1 MTNTKCLA
9 INAFVFMV
17 PIMAILYSSG
27 AIMSSG
33 SQDNGNGKKLVGC
46 DNNNN
51 NNSIRMKMFDSQIVP
66 KYIIGKDYKV
76 IPVDPATTDVFVNG
90 CTLAARVTSQ

>member
-46 DNNNN
+46 DNNNS
-51 NNSIRMKMFDSQIVP
+51 NSIKIKMFDSQIVP
-66 KYIIGKDYKV
+66 KYIISKDYQV
-76 IPVDPATTDVFVNG
+76 IPVDPATTDVFVNA
-90 CTLAARVTSQ
+90 CTLAARVTS

>member
-1 MTNTKCLA
+1 VA

-17 PIMAILYSSG
+17 PIMEILYSG

-33 SQDNGNGKKLVGC
+33 SQDNSKKIVGC
-46 DNNNN
+46 DN
-51 NNSIRMKMFDSQIVP
+51 NNSIRMKMFGSEIVP
-66 KYIIGKDYKV
+66 KYIIGKDYKI

>member
-1 MTNTKCLA
+1 MTTTKTVA

-17 PIMAILYSSG
+17 PIMAILYSG

-33 SQDNGNGKKLVGC
+33 SQDNGNDNNSKKIVGC
-46 DNNNN
+46 DNNN
-51 NNSIRMKMFDSQIVP
+51 SIRT
-66 KYIIGKDYKV
+66 YIIGKDYKI

-90 CTLAARVTSQ
+90 CTLEARVTSQ

>member
-1 MTNTKCLA
+1 MTNTKCLT

-17 PIMAILYSSG
+17 PIMAILYSG

-33 SQDNGNGKKLVGC
+33 SQDNENSKKIVGC
-46 DNNNN
+46 DH

-76 IPVDPATTDVFVNG
+76 IPMNPATTDVFVNG
-90 CTLAARVTSQ
+90 CTLEARVTSQ

>member
-33 SQDNGNGKKLVGC
+33 SQDNGNGNHNKKLVGC
-46 DNNNN
+46 DNNS
-51 NNSIRMKMFDSQIVP
+51 NNSIKIKMFDSQIVP
-66 KYIIGKDYKV
+66 KYIIGKDYKI

-90 CTLAARVTSQ
+90 CTLAARAN

>member
-1 MTNTKCLA
+1 MTTTKTVA

-17 PIMAILYSSG
+17 PIMAILYSG
-27 AIMSSG
+27 AIINSD
-33 SQDNGNGKKLVGC
+33 SQNNGNGNNSNKIVGC

-51 NNSIRMKMFDSQIVP
+51 IRMRMFDSQIVP
-66 KYIIGKDYKV
+66 KYIIGKDYK
-76 IPVDPATTDVFVNG
+76 ITPVNPATTDAFVNA